1 MLCDPQDKIVALK
14 AGFSLCVS
22 IKSRRVTNATRK
34 KSEQNFN
41 IVLFARTE
49 MVRVVL
55 PKNAPAPDRKVGS
68 EAARRLW
75 RCNKLPRHYLTA
87 A

>member
-14 AGFSLCVS
+14 AGFSFYVS

-34 KSEQNFN
+34 KPELNSH

-55 PKNAPAPDRKVGS
+55 PKNAPAL
-68 EAARRLW
+68 A
-75 RCNKLPRHYLTA
+75 
-87 A
+87 